1 LAGSES
7 TNGKPVDNDAAW
19 VAERQWLIDFMR
31 RGSPLTSEAER
42 PRVRRVL
49 DRWQAEVRDSIE
61 RFAVHEAGHVVVAH
75 ALGWIV
81 ESVEPDLP
89 DGSGGGAMTYQRQL
103 ERDAWG
109 LFVEQATVAVAGH
122 VAEEIEFGL
131 ALPFEVMELRDR
143 AWEEHGVGDDQLSAL
158 VEHAETQ
165 ARTILTA
172 CWVAVE
178 RLAQAQIARGRVEGV
193 ALAEILTAREYY

>member
-1 LAGSES
+1 M
-7 TNGKPVDNDAAW
+7 NGKPMDDDATW
-19 VAERQWLIDFMR
+19 VAEGQWLIDFMR

-42 PRVRRVL
+42 PRVRRAL

-109 LFVEQATVAVAGH
+109 LF
-122 VAEEIEFGL
+122 
-131 ALPFEVMELRDR
+131 
-143 AWEEHGVGDDQLSAL
+143 
-158 VEHAETQ
+158 
-165 ARTILTA
+165 
-172 CWVAVE
+172 
-178 RLAQAQIARGRVEGV
+178 
-193 ALAEILTAREYY
+193 